1 MRTHHWKK
9 FADMIPHP
17 ARHVSGQARRELF
30 RANLPL
36 TSILLFFLAPSG
48 FAQSPAEKLAAHT
61 NEFRP
66 EVIEV
71 TEGVHVAVGFALA
84 NSILIEGEDER
95 GPGVIIIDTTE
106 SQAAA
111 KAIKA
116 EFDKITTAP
125 VRAII
130 YTHFHADHIG
140 GAKVFAGD
148 DNPDVYSHPTTT
160 ARATELDGPVN
171 PIYLRRAV
179 RQFGIGLGPD
189 LFMNCGIGPRLHVS
203 LGQASGF
210 IPANITVEDELEVT
224 VAGVKLKIVHAPGET
239 ADQLYV
245 YLPERKL
252 LAPGDNYYKAFPNL
266 YAIRGVPYRDVR
278 HWADSLDLMLGEE
291 VDFLVP
297 SHSRPI
303 VGTEAIRD
311 TLTAYRDA
319 IRSVHSMTLEGMN
332 RGLTPDELAHEI
344 ALAPELASQPYLEEF
359 YGTVSWS
366 VRSIFSGYMGW
377 FDGNATNLF
386 PLAPPDRARRMA
398 ELAGGAEKLLAQA
411 TDALAAGDAQWAAEL
426 CDNLIALD
434 PADGGALNLKANAL
448 TALAEEQVS
457 ANARNYYLVSAVE
470 LRVAA
475 RRALP

>member
-1 MRTHHWKK
+1 MHTHRSRKIADSNPRTVRY
-9 FADMIPHP
+9 DS
-17 ARHVSGQARRELF
+17 ARSRRESLLVTLSL
-30 RANLPL
+30 A
-36 TSILLFFLAPSG
+36 SILLLLPALG
-48 FAQSPAEKLAAHT
+48 AFAQSPAEKLAAHT
-61 NEFRP
+61 KEFRP

-111 KAIKA
+111 RAIKA

-189 LFMNCGIGPRLHVS
+189 LFLNCGIGPRLHVS

-224 VAGVKLKIVHAPGET
+224 IAGVKLKIVHAPGET

-278 HWADSLDLMLGEE
+278 HWADSLDLMLGEDVE
-291 VDFLVP
+291 FLVP

-303 VGTEAIRD
+303 IGAEEIRS

-332 RGLTPDELAHEI
+332 RGLTPDELVQEI

-359 YGTVSWS
+359 YGTVAWS

-386 PLAPPDRARRMA
+386 PLAPADRAQRMA
-398 ELAGGAEKLLAQA
+398 DLAGGADKLLAQA
-411 TDALAAGDAQWAAEL
+411 GDALAAGDPQWAAEL
-426 CDNLIALD
+426 CDSLIALD
-434 PADGGALNLKANAL
+434 PTDASALNLKANAL
-448 TALAEEQVS
+448 TALAKKQVS